1 MKLIPLLLVLALLAI
16 KDVEAQET
24 KLDLNVLFDVAN
36 IMATTSWKPFCITVL
51 TDLIVEVNNK
61 KDNNVPLM
69 ILDFETSDTLLEKAQ
84 VSCPNLIIGTHLL
97 KC

>member
-24 KLDLNVLFDVAN
+24 KLDLNVLFDVAS
-36 IMATTSWKPFCITVL
+36 IMATTSWKPFCIPVL

-69 ILDFETSDTLLEKAQ
+69 ILDFETSDSLLEKAQ
-84 VSCPNLIIGTHLL
+84 VSCPNLIIGMYVLT
-97 KC
+97 

>member
-1 MKLIPLLLVLALLAI
+1 MD
-16 KDVEAQET
+16 DVEAQET

-69 ILDFETSDTLLEKAQ
+69 ILDFDGGNLLFLSVFPRNHAPDA
-84 VSCPNLIIGTHLL
+84 SADCYLLNLQ
-97 KC
+97 